1 MKLLTF
7 LGTNN
12 YLPTTY
18 TWAEKGKRKNTRLF
32 PLALADWLEPEEIF
46 VFLTSDAEKH
56 DNWREL
62 QESINAT
69 PVHIVDGASE
79 EDLWKIFD
87 KIVKSVKPHDQLA
100 IDITHGFRSLPLLG
114 LLVAAYLKSSKDV
127 TVEHLVYGAY
137 EARDK
142 EKNES
147 PVFEL
152 TSFLALFDWMIASD
166 HFLKTGYGRPLAGLL
181 VDADG
186 AIGELRNGILQ
197 LSDGLHLLRPPV
209 VTQSASELES
219 KVHQAAQEASH
230 EIPPLAEMLNH
241 ISESY
246 GRFSIDDTSPKQQLE
261 AQLKMVDWYLERRQ
275 FVQAYAL
282 AREWLP
288 SFLCV
293 YFDVDMMDHDER
305 SDMEFLL
312 QRGGKSVN
320 KVSGEIERE
329 SPRRVLWQAMDFRK
343 RLARIWNEPFNLA
356 NLRNDVLHAGFRKN
370 PKTPE
375 EIEKAI
381 REIAVELKAIWSDFK
396 EKIA

>member
-18 TWAEKGKRKNTRLF
+18 TWAEKEKRKTTRLF

-62 QESINAT
+62 QKSINAT
-69 PVHIVDGASE
+69 PVHIDDGASE
-79 EDLWKIFD
+79 EDLWKIFTA
-87 KIVKSVKPHDQLA
+87 IVDSVEPQDQLA

-142 EKNES
+142 VKNES

-186 AIGELRNGILQ
+186 AIGELRTGILQ
-197 LSDGLHLLRPPV
+197 LSDGLHLLRPPA
-209 VTQSASELES
+209 VTQSASELER

-230 EIPPLAEMLNH
+230 EIPPLAEMLSH

-246 GRFSIDDTSPKQQLE
+246 GRFSIDDASPKQQLE

-275 FVQAYAL
+275 LVQALSL

-288 SFLCV
+288 SLLCV
-293 YFDVDMMDHDER
+293 HFSVDMMDKRER
-305 SDMEFLL
+305 EDMELL
-312 QRGGKSVN
+312 LNGGKI
-320 KVSGEIERE
+320 KDACTGATTRE
-329 SPRRVLWQAMDFRK
+329 SPRLNQWDGVPSGKKLRALWGSK
-343 RLARIWNEPFNLA
+343 HNLA

-381 REIAVELKAIWSDFK
+381 QEIVVELKTIWNDFK